1 LSKYSV
7 CELKNV
13 NLSYL
18 CSGNKKER
26 KISVNFEYPIFS
38 EINMAED
45 AEDSVTVKEEELEE
59 DEDGRSEAN
68 FSPVFI
74 VPSSK
79 EDELPRYQY

>member
-1 LSKYSV
+1 
-7 CELKNV
+7 
-13 NLSYL
+13 
-18 CSGNKKER
+18 
-26 KISVNFEYPIFS
+26 
-38 EINMAED
+38 MAED

-79 EDELPRYQY
+79 EDELPRYQYWVCSTVYFACVFLKALQHRINWAFVDMYVC